1 MFLFILLCTCS
12 AIIDKLLVFHAYYF
26 LCYVLTYFRPVHASS
41 NYIFGA
47 HLLGKPIT
55 HLIDRHDRCHRHEIF
70 WKNVLSKLALCN
82 TKKKIFWYLL
92 SDGVTLADITILH
105 WHIYLYSSL
114 MHPNAHFFSSTMIL
128 TKEWCVTQRA
138 KIQKIEI

>member
-1 MFLFILLCTCS
+1 MWWRLMFLFILLCTCS

-82 TKKKIFWYLL
+82 TKKKYF
-92 SDGVTLADITILH
+92 DI
-105 WHIYLYSSL
+105 YSL
-114 MHPNAHFFSSTMIL
+114 MEWHLQILQYYIDIFIYIAAWCTQMHIFF
-128 TKEWCVTQRA
+128 EHNDFDQRMMCNTVG
-138 KIQKIEI
+138 